1 MLSRYSM
8 ATLLSDLGDKTGAR
22 GSASLAMQ
30 AANRLIATDPDN
42 RDWLTWRLRIL
53 QSFPDLKTEK

>member
-1 MLSRYSM
+1 
-8 ATLLSDLGDKTGAR
+8 
-22 GSASLAMQ
+22 MQ